1 MLHKLL
7 STTKTLAQYAN
18 VQWLRLWVIPFVAAT
33 VFLPELVQAGT
44 SAIFDDLGTEA
55 DSAVFG
61 PLGQAVIAFA
71 AVAGA
76 IFAIIKGAFLLA
88 GLGIAVAGLMY
99 AANIVIGSAAFGA
112 LI

>member
-1 MLHKLL
+1 MFQQMV
-7 STTKTLAQYAN
+7 TTTSQLAQRAN
-18 VQWLRLWVIPFVAAT
+18 NQLLLLASLLT
-33 VFLPELVQAGT
+33 VMVLLPDIAQAGT

-61 PLGQAVIAFA
+61 PLGQTVIAFA
-71 AVAGA
+71 AVGGA
-76 IFAIIKGAFLLA
+76 IFAIIKGAFMLA

>member
-1 MLHKLL
+1 MFTHFPRNTKHAMHCLHNKFLL
-7 STTKTLAQYAN
+7 LAALIA
-18 VQWLRLWVIPFVAAT
+18 VGA
-33 VFLPELVQAGT
+33 LVPDFASAGT
-44 SAIFDDLGTEA
+44 SDIFDQLGTEA
-55 DSAVFG
+55 DGAVFG

>member
-1 MLHKLL
+1 MFQQMVI
-7 STTKTLAQYAN
+7 TTKQFAQRANSELLLLAI
-18 VQWLRLWVIPFVAAT
+18 VVTVAALMPDT
-33 VFLPELVQAGT
+33 VFAGT

-61 PLGQAVIAFA
+61 PLGQTVIAFA
-71 AVAGA
+71 AVGGA
-76 IFAIIKGAFLLA
+76 IFAIIKGAFMLA

>member
-1 MLHKLL
+1 MFQKLA
-7 STTKTLAQYAN
+7 STTNQLARRASNQ
-18 VQWLRLWVIPFVAAT
+18 LLTIAAVLT
-33 VFLPELVQAGT
+33 VTILLPEIVQAGT

-61 PLGQAVIAFA
+61 PLGQTVIAFA
-71 AVAGA
+71 AVGGA
-76 IFAIIKGAFLLA
+76 IFAIIKGAFMLA

>member
-1 MLHKLL
+1 MFQQFVIKTKHVAQRANEQLL
-7 STTKTLAQYAN
+7 WLAVLVA
-18 VQWLRLWVIPFVAAT
+18 VAALIPDT
-33 VFLPELVQAGT
+33 VFAGT